1 MEVRGFIQGGEL
13 AFRPAVAALWR
24 TWCHAHENSHILITE
39 DKEERSNGQLRL
51 YRAWL
56 EGVCAHSGNDPDT
69 LHSWL
74 IERCA
79 PVVVSTIKGPKGSI
93 EIEQK
98 KRTSGG
104 HRLSMD
110 KLEMHEFLERCAQ
123 LTGYPLPTPE
133 QLEELGYL
141 RY

>member
-1 MEVRGFIQGGEL
+1 M
-13 AFRPAVAALWR
+13 
-24 TWCHAHENSHILITE
+24 HAHEGARILITE

-56 EGVCAHSGNDPDT
+56 NNLCGQTGNDPDEI
-69 LHSWL
+69 HEWL
-74 IERCA
+74 IEKCA
-79 PVVVSTIKGPKGSI
+79 PVIVSIIKGPKDSV
-93 EIEQK
+93 EVEQK

-133 QLEELGYL
+133 ELDAMGYL
-141 RY
+141 PR